1 MRESRIHSFAE
12 FHDHLAPYRND
23 TAWVFRGHSRIEWEL
38 VPKAGRLPY
47 SLCNDLEMFEHWKR
61 RAVEYT
67 SIQPKDDWDWLAI
80 AQHHGLATRLLDW
93 TSNPLVA
100 AFFAVHEQDGE
111 DDAVVYAYHSD
122 RVVITE
128 EITPHKFDGIVRFR
142 PRGVAARIVRQDGLF
157 TVHGP
162 ASLSLSDNLH
172 SDELLERIVIA
183 ATYRKNLIHE
193 LFQFGVSLLSL
204 FPDLDGL
211 SNHIN
216 WYMRNAEYYLL
227 SKRQRSDATG
237 DSPKPASA
245 VRPTRAK

>member
-1 MRESRIHSFAE
+1 MRENRANSFAE
-12 FHDHLAPYRND
+12 FHDLLTPYRND
-23 TAWVFRGHSRIEWEL
+23 MAWVFRGHSRIDWGL

-47 SLCNDLEMFEHWKR
+47 SAFNDLEMFEHWKR

-67 SIQPKDDWDWLAI
+67 SIQPRDDWDWLAI
-80 AQHHGLATRLLDW
+80 AQHHGFATRLLDW

-100 AFFAVHEQDGE
+100 AFFAVQETDLKQ
-111 DDAVVYAYHSD
+111 DAVVYAYHSD

-128 EITPHKFDGIVRFR
+128 EIAPHKFDGIVRFR

-162 ASLSLSDNLH
+162 AALSLVDNLH
-172 SDELLERIVIA
+172 PDEQLERIVIA
-183 ATYRKNLIHE
+183 APYRKNLLHE

-216 WYMRNAEYYLL
+216 WYMRNADYY
-227 SKRQRSDATG
+227 RSAQLEKSTLAPTSG
-237 DSPKPASA
+237 NPRTAS
-245 VRPTRAK
+245 RTSRRR